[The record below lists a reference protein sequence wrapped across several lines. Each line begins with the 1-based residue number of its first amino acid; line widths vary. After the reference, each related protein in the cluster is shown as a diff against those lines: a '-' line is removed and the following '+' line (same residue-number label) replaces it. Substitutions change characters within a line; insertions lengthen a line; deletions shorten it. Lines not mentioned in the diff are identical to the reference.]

1 MSLLIVGIDVTIV
14 NVALPSIRQ
23 DLHASLSGLQWS
35 VDAYTLVIGS
45 LLMASGSTADRFG
58 RRRVFQIGLALFT
71 LGSLLCSLA
80 PNVTALVIFRC
91 LQALGGSMLNPVA
104 LSIISN
110 TFTEPRARARAMGVW
125 GAVFGISLALG
136 PVVGGVLV
144 TTLTW
149 RAIFWINIPIGIAAI
164 ILTKLF
170 VPESKA
176 GTARRFDPWGQLL
189 VIVMLVTLTY
199 GVIEGPADGWSSPL
213 IVATFVVAAAAAV
226 SLVLVEQRR
235 EQPLLEVRFFRSVP
249 FSGASLIA
257 VFAFGILAGFMFLN
271 TLYLQEGRGYSA
283 LHAGLLTLPMAAMIC
298 IAAPISGRL
307 VGSKGPRL
315 PLVLAGLA
323 AAVSLTLLTRLSDT
337 TSLPYLLASYV
348 VLGLACGLVNAP
360 ISNTAV
366 SGMPNSQ
373 AGVAASVASASRQTG
388 NALGV
393 AITGSIVAG
402 ASAAGIASASHTAWV
417 VLAACGLAVAVLG
430 FASTTRRALGT
441 GQQVREMLTDEAP
454 GPTIPD
460 RGDSSMTQQQEARSD
475 RTGRDQAAD
484 DQAGR
489 IWAAMRDLTDSY
501 PSKDVLREALNLGRG
516 SGRVK
521 ALLWLAEGPL
531 SLSELAAAVS
541 VDAPYATLIVDNLEV
556 RGLVERRPDPADR
569 RRKLVA
575 LTPEGKE
582 AAQRAL
588 RIKHEPPPGFANLSA
603 AELDTLEELMRRLT
617 SGS

>member
-14 NVALPSIRQ
+14 NIALPSIRQ
-23 DLHASLSGLQWS
+23 GLHASLSGLQWT

-58 RRRVFQIGLALFT
+58 RRRVFQTGLALFT

-80 PNVTALVIFRC
+80 TSVTALVIFRC

-149 RAIFWINIPIGIAAI
+149 RAIFWINIPIGVAAI

-199 GVIEGPADGWSSPL
+199 GVIEGPADGWGSPL
-213 IVATFVVAAAAAV
+213 IVTTFVVAAAAAV
-226 SLVLVEQRR
+226 SLVLVELRR
-235 EQPLLEVRFFRSVP
+235 DQPLLEVRFFRSVP

-257 VFAFGILAGFMFLN
+257 VLAFGILAGFMFLN

-298 IAAPISGRL
+298 VVAPISGRL

-388 NALGV
+388 NVLGV

-402 ASAAGIASASHTAWV
+402 ASAAGIASASHAAWV

-441 GQQVREMLTDEAP
+441 GRKVREMLTDEAP

-460 RGDSSMTQQQEARSD
+460 RG
-475 RTGRDQAAD
+475 
-484 DQAGR
+484 
-489 IWAAMRDLTDSY
+489 
-501 PSKDVLREALNLGRG
+501 
-516 SGRVK
+516 
-521 ALLWLAEGPL
+521 
-531 SLSELAAAVS
+531 
-541 VDAPYATLIVDNLEV
+541 
-556 RGLVERRPDPADR
+556 GLVRD
-569 RRKLVA
+569 
-575 LTPEGKE
+575 T
-582 AAQRAL
+582 AA
-588 RIKHEPPPGFANLSA
+588 
-603 AELDTLEELMRRLT
+603 
-617 SGS
+617 GSS